1 MRVAWSGGGVRAV
14 RVPGAGGPVPRGRR
28 VPRLPAP
35 QVQGQ
40 DYLNIKYFKTNLSML
55 ILTNRYSFSLLIG
68 LEMIIIVEQKNVSK
82 INV

>member
-40 DYLNIKYFKTNLSML
+40 DL
-55 ILTNRYSFSLLIG
+55 
-68 LEMIIIVEQKNVSK
+68 
-82 INV
+82 

>member
-55 ILTNRYSFSLLIG
+55 ILTNRYSFLCFYIGIRTSEAMLLAY
-68 LEMIIIVEQKNVSK
+68 VTKQ
-82 INV
+82 

>member
-35 QVQGQ
+35 QVKGQ
-40 DYLNIKYFKTNLSML
+40 DL
-55 ILTNRYSFSLLIG
+55 
-68 LEMIIIVEQKNVSK
+68 
-82 INV
+82 